1 MGLYGGCFF
10 SLLQVVY
17 WDAYDGSAIRELE
30 GLLTGSIN
38 AMDISQGGTHF
49 VTGTGSTPFCY
60 HHYVFGFFFNFHSS
74 FHWFICI
81 YLHLTGF
88 FCPICVFFLFVCTPG
103 GDDKLVKVWDYM
115 EGAVT
120 HVGMAHGGSI
130 TGIKLC
136 SNSSTLISTS
146 TDGAVV
152 LWRFPH
158 SPASWLRFHLP
169 STIRH
174 VLKWAS
180 HVEVSI

>member
-1 MGLYGGCFF
+1 MGFF
-10 SLLQVVY
+10 FILQVVY

-49 VTGTGSTPFCY
+49 VTGTGSRPFSY
-60 HHYVFGFFFNFHSS
+60 HRHVYFFY

-81 YLHLTGF
+81 YLHLTVFFFFVQFVSF
-88 FCPICVFFLFVCTPG
+88 FCLFLYTSG

-120 HVGMAHGGSI
+120 HVGMAHGGSV
-130 TGIKLC
+130 TSIKLC

-158 SPASWLRFHLP
+158 APAS
-169 STIRH
+169 
-174 VLKWAS
+174 
-180 HVEVSI
+180 